1 MRGKFITLEGIE
13 GSGKTT
19 QLEFIVR
26 QIENAGKRVV
36 CSREPGGTDVGEK
49 IRDILLDGQLPSMN
63 SVTELMLMFAARV
76 EHVKKVI
83 EPAINDG
90 KWVVCDR
97 FYDATYAYQGYGRGL
112 AIDKIDSLKSF
123 SINKLAPDKTF
134 LLDVTLE
141 TSMERVTQRGNKDRF
156 ENEKISFY
164 QKVRQGYLNIAKQ
177 NVGRVSVID
186 ANQTIEEVQKEI
198 TQILNSLLS
207 DNV

>member
-36 CSREPGGTDVGEK
+36 CTREPGGTDVGEK
-49 IRDILLDGQLPSMN
+49 IRDILLDSQLPSMN
-63 SVTELMLMFAARV
+63 NMTELMLMFAARV

-177 NVGRVSVID
+177 NVGRVSLID
-186 ANQTIEEVQKEI
+186 ANQAIEEVQKEI

-207 DNV
+207 DNA